1 MSLKLVHLF
10 LKPMLLNN
18 SVIISSVI
26 VIAYLYFATEFKYVS
41 TFLSKTLHITLKL
54 VKMSLEAIYLFFKTM
69 LLNNSVI
76 ISSMTVITF
85 FLFCKRVSNIPQ

>member
-10 LKPMLLNN
+10 FKPMLLNN

-26 VIAYLYFATEFKYVS
+26 VIAFLYFATEFKHFS

-54 VKMSLEAIYLFFKTM
+54 VKMSLKAVFF
-69 LLNNSVI
+69 SRP
-76 ISSMTVITF
+76 
-85 FLFCKRVSNIPQ
+85 CC